1 MATGYLGPDSKRQ
14 EDRSASEKRPQPSVE
29 FNCRVDVG
37 MSRIIVVAAGDH
49 LHTSTEAGA
58 GIEAK

>member
-14 EDRSASEKRPQPSVE
+14 EDRCACEKRPQPSVE
-29 FNCRVDVG
+29 FNCRVDV
-37 MSRIIVVAAGDH
+37 IIVVAAGDH